1 MLCVTQPELQQE
13 ANVLMGKLCYVEGEY
28 SEALTHFN
36 HVNLDD
42 MQLNSAP
49 IYRLAMIAEA
59 YATKGE
65 CAHIHTCTL
74 SWIL

>member
-1 MLCVTQPELQQE
+1 M
-13 ANVLMGKLCYVEGEY
+13 LMGKLCYVEGDY

-36 HVNLDD
+36 QVNFDE
-42 MQLNSAP
+42 MQLSSAP

-65 CAHIHTCTL
+65 RTRAHTHGHRFYDVMVMNYVVGV
-74 SWIL
+74 